1 METFLI
7 SLFMAT
13 LVSLFFTATARR
25 AFIWYGVNSLVLG
38 ATALYL
44 GHTLAEE
51 ALLVSG
57 TLTLVLKGFM
67 IPWVLIRTAEHFG
80 LKRYL
85 RAEIPLTH
93 NIVLIPALMVFS
105 WYLVS
110 PLGQNATQQS
120 MALSI
125 AALLLALLYMVEHR
139 HLAAKIAGFL
149 VLENSL
155 FLLGTTATQGMPM
168 LVELGIFF
176 DLMMAVVVVNL
187 LLVRGART

>member
-25 AFIWYGVNSLVLG
+25 AFIWYGINSLVLG
-38 ATALYL
+38 ITALYL
-44 GHTLAEE
+44 GQKLNDE
-51 ALLVSG
+51 ALVISG
-57 TLTLVLKGFM
+57 VLTLLLKGAV
-67 IPWVLIRTAEHFG
+67 IPWVLIRTASRFG

-85 RAEIPLTH
+85 KAEIPLTH
-93 NIVLIPALMVFS
+93 NIVLIPALIVLS

-110 PLGQNATQQS
+110 PLAGGATQQA

-125 AALLLALLYMVEHR
+125 AALLLSLLYMVEHR

-149 VLENSL
+149 MLENSL
-155 FLLGTTATQGMPM
+155 FLLGTTATGGMPM

-187 LLVRGART
+187 LLVRGERA

>member
-38 ATALYL
+38 VTALYL
-44 GHTLAEE
+44 GRKLGDE
-51 ALLVSG
+51 ALLISG
-57 TLTLVLKGFM
+57 TLTLLLKGAL
-67 IPWVLIRTAEHFG
+67 IPWVLIRTAEGFG

-85 RAEIPLTH
+85 KAEIPLTH
-93 NIVLIPALMVFS
+93 NIVLIPGLIVLS

-110 PLGQNATQQS
+110 PLAQS
-120 MALSI
+120 AAHQAMALSI
-125 AALLLALLYMVEHR
+125 AALLLSLLYMVEHR

-155 FLLGTTATQGMPM
+155 FLLGTTATEGMPM

-187 LLVRGART
+187 LLVRGARA